1 MLKTKV
7 GIFRGFQDVEFKR
20 RKKMVSTVFQNAEI
34 RMEMTLMVYD
44 GEVKVRNAF
53 ALFNSI
59 SIKILRHHFKV
70 ASHPLEKYYGLK
82 TLQIY

>member
-1 MLKTKV
+1 
-7 GIFRGFQDVEFKR
+7 
-20 RKKMVSTVFQNAEI
+20 
-34 RMEMTLMVYD
+34 MTLMVYD
-44 GEVKVRNAF
+44 GKVKVRNPF